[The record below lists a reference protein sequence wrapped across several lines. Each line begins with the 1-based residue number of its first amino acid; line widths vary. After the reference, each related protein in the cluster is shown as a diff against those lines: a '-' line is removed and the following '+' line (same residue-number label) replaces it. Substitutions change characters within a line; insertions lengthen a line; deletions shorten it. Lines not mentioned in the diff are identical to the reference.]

1 MIPLRSIQFR
11 WLLSSTLASGGAQG
25 MERTATAWLAL
36 ESGGGAFAIGLAFA
50 ARMVPSLALGLA
62 AGTIADRSD
71 RTRQLLV
78 VAIASIPLM
87 AVVSWLAGSG
97 TIQVWHV
104 VAISFAI
111 GLIQVFDTPARQTL
125 IVDTVPREVAPN
137 AVAFNAF
144 GTRLFTGIGA
154 LGAGLLIPIGG
165 VSGCYLAVGV
175 IYGISA
181 VLISMM
187 RVPKVDHSATERPSF
202 ARAMGD
208 AARLIVNV
216 PALRILTISGVV
228 CEVFAFSHSTAMP
241 IVARDMLSS
250 GPEGLGT
257 LNAAAS
263 VGGTV
268 SVALLSILPGR
279 VRREPI
285 MAATFAIYGIA
296 ILSLAAMHD
305 LALAVVA
312 MVVIGACAAA
322 FDALQQTL
330 IQLTVPED
338 QRGRAMGIWVLG
350 LGSAPFGHLEMGM
363 LVSAMGAPSALMIN
377 GVLVV
382 AGAAVLVAQS
392 PVYRWR
398 YRMRSDTA

>member
-1 MIPLRSIQFR
+1 MIPLRSTQFR

-36 ESGGGAFAIGLAFA
+36 ESGGGAFAIGMAFA
-50 ARMVPSLALGLA
+50 ARMAPSLALGLA

-71 RTRQLLV
+71 RTRQLLAV
-78 VAIASIPLM
+78 SIAAIPLM

-125 IVDTVPREVAPN
+125 IVDTVPREVAQN

-144 GTRLFTGIGA
+144 GTRLFMGIGA

-165 VSGCYLAVGV
+165 VSGCYLAVGA

-181 VLISMM
+181 VLIAMM
-187 RVPKVDHSATERPSF
+187 RVPKVDHSAIQRPSF

-216 PALRILTISGVV
+216 PALRILTISGIV
-228 CEVFAFSHSTAMP
+228 CEVFAFSHSTALP

-268 SVALLSILPGR
+268 SVVLLSILPGR

-285 MAATFAIYGIA
+285 MAATFALYGVA
-296 ILSLAAMHD
+296 ILSLAAMND
-305 LALAVVA
+305 LALAVIA
-312 MVVIGACAAA
+312 MIVIGACAAA
-322 FDALQQTL
+322 FDVLQQTL

-363 LVSAMGAPSALMIN
+363 LVAALGAPSALIIN

-382 AGAAVLVAQS
+382 AGAVVLVAQS
-392 PVYRWR
+392 PAYRWR
-398 YRMRSDTA
+398 YRQ

>member
-1 MIPLRSIQFR
+1 MIPLRSTQFR

-50 ARMVPSLALGLA
+50 ARMVPSLVLGLA

-78 VAIASIPLM
+78 VSLAAIPLM
-87 AVVSWLAGSG
+87 VIVSWLAGTG
-97 TIQVWHV
+97 AIQVWQV

-111 GLIQVFDTPARQTL
+111 GCIQVFDTPARQTL
-125 IVDTVPREVAPN
+125 ILDTVPRVVAPN

-144 GTRLFTGIGA
+144 GARLFTGIGA

-165 VSGCYLAVGV
+165 VASCYLAVAA
-175 IYGISA
+175 ISGISA

-187 RVPKVDHSATERPSF
+187 RLQKVEHSATTRPSF

-208 AARLIVNV
+208 AARLIVDV
-216 PALRILTISGVV
+216 PALRILTISGIV
-228 CEVFAFSHSTAMP
+228 CEVFAFSHSTALP

-257 LNAAAS
+257 LNAAAAI
-263 VGGTV
+263 GGTV
-268 SVALLSILPGR
+268 AVVMLSILPGR

-285 MAATFAIYGIA
+285 MAATFAIYGVA
-296 ILSLAAMHD
+296 ILVLASVGDLVTAVIAMI
-305 LALAVVA
+305 
-312 MVVIGACAAA
+312 VIGACAAA
-322 FDALQQTL
+322 FDVLQQTL

-363 LVSAMGAPSALMIN
+363 LVATMGAPSALAVN
-377 GVLVV
+377 GALVV

-398 YRMRSDTA
+398 YRGSSRPT